1 MTRRQT
7 ITGDNT
13 MQATANHGFI
23 AKKHFG
29 VMDGEKQIELL
40 LTTDDEL
47 IQIVNGKWNGLQPG
61 PGMTP
66 EQTFDAS
73 RAHVGSVANPV
84 DFC

>member
-1 MTRRQT
+1 
-7 ITGDNT
+7 
-13 MQATANHGFI
+13 MQATTNHRFE

-29 VMDGEKQIELL
+29 VMDGNKQIELL
-40 LTTDDEL
+40 LSADDEL
-47 IQIVNGKWNGLQPG
+47 IQIVNGKWSSLQPG

-73 RAHVGSVANPV
+73 RAHVARVANPV